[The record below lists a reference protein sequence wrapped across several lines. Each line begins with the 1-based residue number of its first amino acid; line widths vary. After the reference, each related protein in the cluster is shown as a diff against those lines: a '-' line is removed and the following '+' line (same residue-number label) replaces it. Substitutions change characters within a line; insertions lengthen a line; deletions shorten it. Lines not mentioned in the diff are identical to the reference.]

1 LQELEERVRQ
11 LLASEGY
18 DLARCVVSRLAD
30 LRYSGQAYELTVCVD
45 NGNVDQQTIDK
56 MADRFHKEHEKTYS
70 HCSPTDPVDLI
81 NLRVKISIT
90 PEGLDASQLRGI
102 SGKTDASHGASRK
115 AYFGE
120 YGYLEADLI
129 SREQM
134 TTQTRSGPLI
144 IEDYDSTT
152 VVPPDWTA
160 RCDSQLTITMEPK
173 P

>member
-1 LQELEERVRQ
+1 
-11 LLASEGY
+11 
-18 DLARCVVSRLAD
+18 
-30 LRYSGQAYELTVCVD
+30 
-45 NGNVDQQTIDK
+45 
-56 MADRFHKEHEKTYS
+56 
-70 HCSPTDPVDLI
+70 
-81 NLRVKISIT
+81 VKISIT